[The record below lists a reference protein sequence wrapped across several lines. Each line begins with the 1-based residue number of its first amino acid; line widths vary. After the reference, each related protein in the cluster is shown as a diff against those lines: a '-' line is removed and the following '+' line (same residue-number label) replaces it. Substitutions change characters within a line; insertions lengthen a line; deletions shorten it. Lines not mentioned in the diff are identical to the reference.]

1 MTIEEWNI
9 TEEEG
14 EELIIEIFKEILKIK
29 DHEVSEDFLCKS
41 MSKFA
46 NYNDVQLRKNDK
58 VRNLNTFMKNIFGGL
73 YKFLDKHSS
82 LFYYDRETNKIYM
95 YKLYIYISNETTRHY

>member
-9 TEEEG
+9 NEEEG

-29 DHEVSEDFLCKS
+29 NYEVSEDFLCKS

-46 NYNDVQLRKNDK
+46 NYNFSYFFIK
-58 VRNLNTFMKNIFGGL
+58 
-73 YKFLDKHSS
+73 
-82 LFYYDRETNKIYM
+82 
-95 YKLYIYISNETTRHY
+95 